1 MAFISYVD
9 SGSTGDN
16 STDRERGR
24 RSDVLRLTEAGRY
37 IHEHYGEDIGIALL
51 SRVACMSS
59 TKFKANFRKVYGV
72 TVYSYIRKVRMDEA
86 VKMFE
91 RGDMQIAA
99 VAQAVG
105 YTKPG
110 AFAAAFKKQT
120 GMLPSDCKRSRGSRT
135 G

>member
-1 MAFISYVD
+1 MAFISQ
-9 SGSTGDN
+9 GGGLAGDN
-16 STDRERGR
+16 SNNRERGR
-24 RSDVLRLTEAGRY
+24 SDALRLTEASKY

-59 TKFKANFRKVYGV
+59 TKFKANFRRAYGV

-91 RGDMQIAA
+91 RGNMQIAA

-120 GMLPSDCKRSRGSRT
+120 GMLPSDCKRLVGT
-135 G
+135 A

>member
-1 MAFISYVD
+1 MAFISY
-9 SGSTGDN
+9 SGGGSAGDN
-16 STDRERGR
+16 SINRERGR
-24 RSDVLRLTEAGRY
+24 RGDVFRLTEASRY

-59 TKFKANFRKVYGV
+59 TKFKASFRKAFGV
-72 TVYSYIRKVRMDEA
+72 TVYSYIREVRMDEA

-91 RGDMQIAA
+91 RGNMPIAD

-110 AFAAAFKKQT
+110 AFAAAFRKQT
-120 GMLPSDCKRSRGSRT
+120 GMLPSDCKKSRGT
-135 G
+135 A

>member
-1 MAFISYVD
+1 MVFISHSD
-9 SGSTGDN
+9 GGSAGGDN
-16 STDRERGR
+16 SINRDRGT
-24 RSDVLRLTEAGRY
+24 RSDVLRLTEASRY
-37 IHEHYGEDIGIALL
+37 IHEHYGEDISIALL

-59 TKFKANFRKVYGV
+59 TKFKANFRNAYGL

-91 RGDMQIAA
+91 QGNMQIAA

-120 GMLPSDCKRSRGSRT
+120 GMLPSDCKKLRGMA
-135 G
+135 

>member
-1 MAFISYVD
+1 MAFISYGD
-9 SGSTGDN
+9 GGSAGDN
-16 STDRERGR
+16 SIDRERGR

-59 TKFKANFRKVYGV
+59 TKFKAHFRWVYGV
-72 TVYSYIRKVRMDEA
+72 TVYSYIRQVRMDEA

-120 GMLPSDCKRSRGSRT
+120 GMLPSDCKRLRGSRT